1 MKAIVLVNDELKTPK
16 CIVNEEGR
24 FFRLKIQMHEQR
36 LN

>member
-1 MKAIVLVNDELKTPK
+1 MKAIVLVNDELKALK
-16 CIVNEEGR
+16 YIVNKEGR